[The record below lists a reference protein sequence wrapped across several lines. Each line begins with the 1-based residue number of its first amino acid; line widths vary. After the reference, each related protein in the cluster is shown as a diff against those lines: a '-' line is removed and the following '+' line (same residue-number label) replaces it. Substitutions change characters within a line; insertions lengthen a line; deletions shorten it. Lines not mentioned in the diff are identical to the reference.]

1 MGLLDGLKERASN
14 ALSQAKS
21 AASSAVDKVEKAAE
35 RVEEKAVEVGHA
47 AQSAFDPKPSAPSA
61 SSPPSP
67 SKNPLV
73 SARSLATGAL
83 AHVLHQS
90 VTANVTAAG
99 KSDAAPADGPAGE
112 AKAMIAR
119 HTNLGGLNLKEEALA
134 QEMADLAKRDPAK
147 AAAVLKEVMTQLPEH
162 DRDDVAEEFAAR
174 SSDDTLQ
181 KLAMIPDGKAALS
194 TMKKE
199 LLAGF
204 DTSHEDDMAMRLQ
217 TAMGSVAH
225 ADADPKLHTPQLELA
240 AAATY
245 EVNGQKKFDL
255 SDPAARRALIANSP
269 QLDNLKGGNDATRC
283 GGASMLNAMILSGNP
298 SANAQAIEKTLAAP
312 EFQAKLDPKPS
323 ADEQGALQA
332 MKGGSLTPT
341 QAANLQEL
349 LLRMAQMPRDADAKR
364 PNFRRTDGSGLT
376 VPAMADIASELRS
389 RGAFAGARSVA
400 FHANASHWTVAVTD
414 ASGATQTANSFPDKT
429 GKGSVS
435 DGPPKKNP
443 NDASY
448 TDLTITNQPDGRA
461 VYSATGK
468 IYVPKLGETVTPVP
482 KQSEPHGTGAAF
494 DWANLVN
501 QFATGGFVESQ

>member
-1 MGLLDGLKERASN
+1 
-14 ALSQAKS
+14 
-21 AASSAVDKVEKAAE
+21 
-35 RVEEKAVEVGHA
+35 
-47 AQSAFDPKPSAPSA
+47 
-61 SSPPSP
+61 
-67 SKNPLV
+67 
-73 SARSLATGAL
+73 
-83 AHVLHQS
+83 
-90 VTANVTAAG
+90 
-99 KSDAAPADGPAGE
+99 
-112 AKAMIAR
+112 
-119 HTNLGGLNLKEEALA
+119 
-134 QEMADLAKRDPAK
+134 
-147 AAAVLKEVMTQLPEH
+147 
-162 DRDDVAEEFAAR
+162 VAEEFTAR

-181 KLAMIPDGKAALS
+181 KLAMIPDGKAAPS

-199 LLAGF
+199 LLSGF

-225 ADADPKLHTPQLELA
+225 ADTDPKLHTPQLELA

-245 EVNGQKKFDL
+245 DVTGQKKFDL
-255 SDPAARRALIANSP
+255 SDPAARKELIVNSP
-269 QLDNLKGGNDATRC
+269 QLDNLQGGNDATRC

-298 SANAQAIEKTLAAP
+298 SANAVAIEKTLAAP

-323 ADEQGALQA
+323 SDEQAALQA

-376 VPAMADIASELRS
+376 VPAMADIAAQLRS
-389 RGAFAGARSVA
+389 NGAFAGAKSVS
-400 FHANASHWTVAVTD
+400 FHANAAHWTVAVTD
-414 ASGATQTANSFPDKT
+414 ASGKTQTANSFPDKT
-429 GKGSVS
+429 GKGSLT
-435 DGPPKKNP
+435 DGPAPRNP
-443 NDASY
+443 RDASY

-482 KQSEPHGTGAAF
+482 KQSEPQGAAF

-501 QFATGGFVESQ
+501 QFATGGFVENQ